1 MGLLYNTKKKTDLV
15 VLSEEKLENNEGE
28 LTDFVLIPTE
38 ESSLQPKGDDKDD
51 PSSAKSE

>member
-38 ESSLQPKGDDKDD
+38 EPSLQSQGDGNDD

>member
-38 ESSLQPKGDDKDD
+38 EPSLQPQDDDKDD
-51 PSSAKSE
+51 SPSAKSE